1 MKRFKKLL
9 LRLLPK
15 IYIKILGSECVNL
28 KNDVITY
35 YMEQGAKNH
44 SRFNP
49 TLAVNMVITDY
60 FEKYHFVPI
69 INGIIVDDT
78 EKCMNISIYLHR
90 VGVFIGKGGEN
101 FDEIKK
107 RIELIFNKD
116 VDIQLKETPCP
127 FGLSYIM
134 D

>member
-1 MKRFKKLL
+1 MKTFKKML

-28 KNDVITY
+28 KNDIIAY
-35 YMEQGAKNH
+35 YMEQGAKNY

-49 TLAVNMVITDY
+49 TLAVSMVITDY
-60 FEKYHFVPI
+60 FNKYHYVPI
-69 INGIIVDDT
+69 INGIIVNDT
-78 EKCMNISIYLHR
+78 EKYIEISIYLHR
-90 VGVFIGKGGEN
+90 VGVFIGKRGEN

-127 FGLSYIM
+127 YGLRLY
-134 D
+134 

>member
-15 IYIKILGSECVNL
+15 IYIKILGSEYINL
-28 KNDVITY
+28 KNDVVTY
-35 YMEQGAKNH
+35 YMEQGAKNY

-69 INGIIVDDT
+69 VNGIIVNDT
-78 EKCMNISIYLHR
+78 EKCMNISIYLYR
-90 VGVFIGKGGEN
+90 VGVFIGKSGKN
-101 FDEIKK
+101 FNEIKK
-107 RIELIFNKD
+107 KIELIFNKD
-116 VDIQLKETPCP
+116 VDIELKETPCP

>member
-15 IYIKILGSECVNL
+15 IYIKILGSECVIL
-28 KNDVITY
+28 KNDIITY
-35 YMEQGAKNH
+35 YLEEGAKNY

-49 TLAVNMVITDY
+49 TLAVSMVITDY

-69 INGIIVDDT
+69 INGIIVNDT
-78 EKCMNISIYLHR
+78 ETCMNISIYLHR
-90 VGVFIGKGGEN
+90 VGVFIGKRGEN
-101 FDEIKK
+101 LDEIKK

-127 FGLSYIM
+127 FGLDYIVC
-134 D
+134 